1 MQNSEKFIVDYLK
14 EKYPELDVRP
24 GTGLRDVLIRPFV
37 GILNRIRED
46 IEELKT
52 NANLLNYSVVDSAVF
67 DRLASNWFI
76 TRDTGRKSR
85 GIVRVFL
92 DQPEDVEI
100 SEGHRFIYGSERL
113 VFLATDVFFFPK
125 EDLKKVSGLDEWYFD
140 VNLEAVEEGE
150 QYNIQPGEFVEYDPI
165 SVHVVRAECV
175 ESFASGKNIE
185 DNAALYERLKKAITV
200 RNLINQLSI
209 DTVLREKKEFLVKDL
224 YVAGFG
230 SPEMWRDYISGDLGS
245 FHIGNM
251 TDIYVKM
258 PVITRTK
265 TYTVNNAQRIYFHDE
280 DIPIYRIV
288 ALNGSAVNLPPLS
301 FETDYLVRFS
311 KKESPYIQTNL
322 STGTEVEVR
331 FDTIDIDVI
340 DNYINNSDHRVTTAS
355 LMVRGLA
362 PVYVSC
368 DVRYKLRQGTAPID
382 EGVILENIRQY
393 INSLSIGNAPEVSD
407 IDMLVRNLYGEID
420 RVVLPLTLQGVLF
433 DFDGNRIEF
442 SSQDVLK
449 VTENLSQSLSQRT
462 VTYIADNIT
471 IGVQ

>member
-14 EKYPELDVRP
+14 EKFPELDVRP

-37 GILNRIRED
+37 GILDRIRED
-46 IEELKT
+46 IDELKT
-52 NANLLNYSVVDSAVF
+52 NANLLNYNNIDTVVF

-76 TRDTGRKSR
+76 TRDTGQKSR
-85 GIVRVFL
+85 GIVRVFF

-100 SEGHRFIYGSERL
+100 SEGHRFVYGSERL
-113 VFLATDVFFFPK
+113 VFLATDVFFSPK
-125 EDLKKVSGLDEWYFD
+125 EDLEKVSGVDEWYFD
-140 VNLEAVEEGE
+140 VNLEAIEEGE

-165 SVHVVRAECV
+165 SVHAVRAECV
-175 ESFASGKNIE
+175 ESFASGKNVE

-200 RNLINQLSI
+200 RNLINPLSI
-209 DTVLREKKEFLVKDL
+209 DTVLRDEKEFLIKDL

-251 TDIYVKM
+251 TDIYVKLS
-258 PVITRTK
+258 VVTRTK
-265 TYTVNNAQRIYFHDE
+265 VYVVNSEQKIFFDDE

-288 ALNGSAVNLPPLS
+288 TFNGSASDLPPLS

-311 KKESPYIQTNL
+311 KKEVPYIQTAL
-322 STGTEVEVR
+322 SPGAEVEVG
-331 FDTIDIDVI
+331 FDTVDIDVI
-340 DNYINNSDHRVTTAS
+340 DNYINSSDHRVTTAS

-368 DVRYKLRQGTAPID
+368 EVKYKLKQGTAPID
-382 EGVILENIRQY
+382 EGVIIENVRQY
-393 INSLSIGNAPEVSD
+393 INGLAIGNAPEVSD
-407 IDMLVRNLYGEID
+407 IDMSVRSLFGEID
-420 RVVLPLTLQGVLF
+420 RVVMPLTLYGVLY
-433 DFDGNRIEF
+433 DFDGNRTKF

-449 VTENLSQSLSQRT
+449 VTEDLSRSLSQRT
-462 VTYIADNIT
+462 VVYIADDIT
-471 IGVQ
+471 VSVQ